1 MSPLPLSTTTV
12 LVELDER
19 AEPDDAP
26 SYGTASGPHP
36 AHVSS
41 PSGTERVGG
50 QGVERI
56 DAALLV
62 DADVPLEAGA
72 RVTDEGTGLVYRVV
86 WSAPRQGLGLAHQ
99 RAGLVLVRR
108 AVPA

>member
-19 AEPDDAP
+19 TEPDDAP
-26 SYGTASGPHP
+26 SYGTPSGPHP
-36 AHVSS
+36 AHVSA
-41 PSGTERVGG
+41 PTGTERVGG

-56 DAALLV
+56 DAALYV
-62 DADVPLEAGA
+62 DEDVTLAAGA
-72 RVTDEGTGLVYRVV
+72 RITDQGTGLVYRLA
-86 WSAPRQGLGLAHQ
+86 WSTPRQGLGLAHQ
-99 RAGLVLVRR
+99 RAGLVLARG